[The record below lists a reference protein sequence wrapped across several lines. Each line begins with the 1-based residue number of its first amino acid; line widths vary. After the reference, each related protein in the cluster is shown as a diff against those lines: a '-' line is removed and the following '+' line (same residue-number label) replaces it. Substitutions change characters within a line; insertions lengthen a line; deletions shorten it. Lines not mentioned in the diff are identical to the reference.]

1 MNAKNELEQCTLAE
15 FCWQHLSISIWTC
28 LTQFFFC
35 GHEPYISKVCN
46 LKKKKKHCEASMTM
60 ADIQS
65 EMARSKGPRFMYLY
79 RGNLIFVE

>member
-1 MNAKNELEQCTLAE
+1 MHFSGILLATLIHFNLDMPYSVFLWPRAIH
-15 FCWQHLSISIWTC
+15 FQSL
-28 LTQFFFC
+28 QF
-35 GHEPYISKVCN
+35 E
-46 LKKKKKHCEASMTM
+46 KKKHCEASMTM